1 MAKGR
6 KAGLRLETA
15 VRDQVGFEVASL
27 DELLPKEHRAREVWN
42 YVEGLDLSEFYD
54 KVRSVVGGPGRPG
67 VDPAVVTALWLY
79 ATLEGVGS
87 ARLLER
93 LCERDIAY
101 RWICGR
107 VGFNRD
113 LLATFRREAGPMLD
127 RLLTDAMASLIK
139 AGIVDIEVL
148 AVDGLRVRAGAGSNS
163 FRSAGKLRDLVAA
176 TATRVAQLKSELE
189 ADPAASERRRAAAML
204 RHAEERQARLLA
216 AQKAAAEIE
225 AEREAEARRQRRK
238 QRRKRSTPRASTTDP
253 EARVLKMA
261 DGGYRPAFNA
271 QLKSEPRHGFVVGV
285 TLGNN
290 SSDGGQ
296 IGAALAD
303 LEGRYGTRPKQ
314 VLVDGGYAT
323 KDEIENLAAA
333 EIEVFS
339 PVFGSRGRRVPAA
352 PQPEDGPGV
361 RAWRERMAGESGWS
375 TYQQRC
381 RAERPHADM
390 RNRGLHQFLV
400 RGMKKALAVVLWHVH
415 AHNFLHVVRLRR
427 LGVIAA

>member
-1 MAKGR
+1 
-6 KAGLRLETA
+6 
-15 VRDQVGFEVASL
+15 
-27 DELLPKEHRAREVWN
+27 
-42 YVEGLDLSEFYD
+42 
-54 KVRSVVGGPGRPG
+54 
-67 VDPAVVTALWLY
+67 
-79 ATLEGVGS
+79 
-87 ARLLER
+87 
-93 LCERDIAY
+93 
-101 RWICGR
+101 
-107 VGFNRD
+107 
-113 LLATFRREAGPMLD
+113 
-127 RLLTDAMASLIK
+127 
-139 AGIVDIEVL
+139 VL
-148 AVDGLRVRAGAGSNS
+148 AVDGLRVRAAAGSNS
-163 FRSAGKLRDLVAA
+163 FRSAGKLRELVAA

-253 EARVLKMA
+253 EARVIKMA

-296 IGAALAD
+296 IGPALAD

-323 KDEIENLAAA
+323 KDEIEKLALA